1 MRILVNAMSARQG
14 GGQTYLRN
22 LFAHLPGEAPD
33 GSAVEVFLVAPAALH
48 ELAAPGRIEYLP
60 VSPLAE
66 NPFARAPWERFVLPR
81 LVRRLSADILFSPG
95 GTTTL
100 RPPAPCRSVT
110 MFRNMIPFDMAQRR
124 RYPPGY
130 QRVRNWL
137 LERIMLDAMTGADL
151 VIFISDYARQV
162 VEARAGG
169 PMRASVVI
177 PHGVSDRFRVG
188 TQPLPA
194 PGWVPQEGYFLYVST
209 LDFYKNQL
217 EVMRGFLQA
226 KAAVGFAEKLLI
238 VGPGNPVYVSLLRKE
253 IAERGAQAEDPAHRQ
268 RPLRGPAG
276 PVPERAHQHLRL
288 RVGELSQHSARGAC
302 LGPPGSMLR
311 PAAHARVCRRR
322 GGLLRSPL
330 PRCLRLHAARA
341 PEKRAAPVGS
351 RAAGD
356 DPIAPLR
363 VVGSRPRHLGRHPQ
377 LRCAAAFRTGTAR
390 IIAGSLGACPSDT
403 L

>member
-33 GSAVEVFLVAPAALH
+33 GSAVEVFLVAPAALRG
-48 ELAAPGRIEYLP
+48 LAAPGRIEYLP

-66 NPFARAPWERFVLPR
+66 NPFARAPWERFLLPR

-151 VIFISDYARQV
+151 VIFISNYARQV

-188 TQPLPA
+188 PQPLPA
-194 PGWVPQEGYFLYVST
+194 PGWTPREGFFLYVST

-217 EVMRGFLQA
+217 EVIRGFLQA
-226 KAAVGFAEKLLI
+226 KAAAGFAEKLLI

-253 IAERGAQAEDPAHRQ
+253 IAERGAQSEILLPGSVPYEDLPALYQNARINIFASEAENCPNILLEALASGRPVLCSDRPPMPEFAGDAVAYFDPRSPAACASSLLELLDSAQ
-268 RPLRGPAG
+268 RRSDLAQ
-276 PVPERAHQHLRL
+276 RATIRS
-288 RVGELSQHSARGAC
+288 RRYAWSEAARGTWEAILNC
-302 LGPPGSMLR
+302 
-311 PAAHARVCRRR
+311 AT
-322 GGLLRSPL
+322 L
-330 PRCLRLHAARA
+330 PHS
-341 PEKRAAPVGS
+341 EVS
-351 RAAGD
+351 RHG
-356 DPIAPLR
+356 
-363 VVGSRPRHLGRHPQ
+363 
-377 LRCAAAFRTGTAR
+377 
-390 IIAGSLGACPSDT
+390 
-403 L
+403 